1 MKIIIPFIVIFLYIQ
16 NVAYSQPAF
25 PVEKT
30 KSVITSG
37 SQNTSS
43 LNLTVTALIEALYV
57 AGKTSM
63 SLSPTITVELHDAT
77 SKAGIESR
85 IGSLS
90 TAGVGTFSFTSAVNG
105 TPYYIVIKSVNTVET
120 WSANPQSFTAG
131 SLSYDFTTGV
141 SKAYTDGSNPPM
153 ALHNGKWC
161 IYSGDLNQDG
171 FVSGDD
177 FTGVD
182 NDNTL
187 FNYHPINDLNGDGFI
202 SGDDDTFIDNNNS
215 AFIGKQIPPGV
226 PSNTITYSGQTYN
239 TVLIGTQWWLKENL
253 NVGARING
261 TQNQS
266 NNGNI
271 EKYCYNDSLINC
283 SRYGG
288 LYQWNEAM
296 QYVTTE
302 KAQGVCP
309 SGWHIPSNSEIT
321 TLVTNVGSDGNE
333 LKAVGQGGGL
343 GSGTNIS
350 GFSALLS
357 GSSASDGSFS
367 DVANYGYFWSSTQ
380 YNITLSRLMTL
391 DTFDNNIGQGQ
402 SNNANGFSVRCL
414 KN

>member
-1 MKIIIPFIVIFLYIQ
+1 MKIFIPFMVVFLYVQ
-16 NVAYSQPAF
+16 NVTYSQPTLSIENA
-25 PVEKT
+25 
-30 KSVITSG
+30 KSVITDG

-57 AGKTSM
+57 AGGTSM

-105 TPYYIVIKSVNTVET
+105 TPYYIVIKSVNTIET
-120 WSANPQSFTAG
+120 WSANPQSFSAG
-131 SLSYDFTTGV
+131 TLSYDFTTGV

-161 IYSGDLNQDG
+161 IYSGDLNHDG
-171 FVSGDD
+171 FVGGDD

-182 NDNTL
+182 NDNAA
-187 FNYHPINDLNGDGFI
+187 FSYHLINDLNGDGFI
-202 SGDDDTFIDNNNS
+202 GGDDFTFIDNNNS
-215 AFIGKQIPPGV
+215 SFVGKQIPPGV
-226 PSNTITYSGQTYN
+226 PSETILYLGQTYN

-253 NVGARING
+253 NVGNWVNG
-261 TQNQS
+261 SLDQS
-266 NNGNI
+266 NNGLI
-271 EKYCYNDSLINC
+271 EKYCYNDSLVNC
-283 SRYGG
+283 SLYGG

-302 KAQGVCP
+302 NTQGVCP
-309 SGWHIPSNSEIT
+309 SGWHIPSNTEIT
-321 TLVTNVGSDGNE
+321 TLINNVGSDGNE

-367 DVANYGYFWSSTQ
+367 DVANYGYIWSSTQ
-380 YNITLSRLMTL
+380 YNTTLSHLMTL
-391 DTFDNNIGQGQ
+391 DMVDNNIGQGQ
-402 SNNANGFSVRCL
+402 SNKANGFSVRCL